1 MNPPKD
7 IPAHIYA
14 KTSASIR
21 AAFGKS
27 FNTLAP
33 EFPFLLL
40 RFEQTDADSQADY
53 AHRHDHYELL
63 YIEEGKGQHF
73 IDFESYPVQAN
84 TVYFL
89 SKDQVHFWELTRPL
103 KGYALLFPED
113 FLAFP
118 LSNVVRAHD
127 TDLFQQV
134 APSPYL
140 PLTSKASETITDL
153 LEEMETEFYN
163 EQAQSLTALR
173 AYFHILLTKLSR
185 LYAAEKSDADS
196 KGTPSLVLQFE
207 RLVGQH
213 YLTDHSVKD
222 YAKRL
227 GVSSSHLRD
236 TVKAATGQAP
246 GQKIR
251 QKLALEAKRRLA
263 HENAT
268 VAEIGYRL
276 NFEDASYFARF
287 FKRETGMSPI
297 AFRQQFREK
306 HAIQSD

>member
-1 MNPPKD
+1 MNKPKD

-14 KTSASIR
+14 ETSASIR
-21 AAFGKS
+21 EAFGKS
-27 FNTLAP
+27 FNYLAP

-40 RFEQTDADSQADY
+40 RFEQMDSDSQAEY

-63 YIEEGKGQHF
+63 YIEEGAGKHF
-73 IDFESYPVQAN
+73 IDFESYHVQPN

-113 FLAFP
+113 FLSFP

-127 TDLFQQV
+127 SDLFHQV
-134 APSPYL
+134 AQSPYL
-140 PLTSKASETITDL
+140 TLDAKASELIADL
-153 LEEMETEFYN
+153 LEEMEAEFYN

-185 LYAAEKSDADS
+185 LYAADKPNTDS
-196 KGTPSLVLQFE
+196 SNTPSLVLQFE
-207 RLVGQH
+207 RLVSQH

-246 GQKIR
+246 GQNIR

-297 AFRQQFREK
+297 EFRHQFRDK
-306 HAIQSD
+306 HTVKAD